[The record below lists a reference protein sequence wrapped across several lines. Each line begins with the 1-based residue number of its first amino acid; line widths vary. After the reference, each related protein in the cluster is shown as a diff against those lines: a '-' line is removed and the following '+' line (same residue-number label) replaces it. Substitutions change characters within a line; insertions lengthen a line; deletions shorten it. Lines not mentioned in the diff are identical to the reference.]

1 MLHNFE
7 TVKCCI
13 RQFED
18 IEKNLKNQIKG
29 LGKDYDYLSDNVD
42 KFFEFSEVN
51 QRNDLERKFRV
62 RGKNHKS
69 IIGKVNSGVESMN
82 HVIGGELHNEIGLCN
97 NCLDLLFSDLKKE
110 KLEKISD
117 NIKVFL
123 DSPKSAGGGGC
134 TPGQHHGGQYN
145 G

>member
-1 MLHNFE
+1 MRTSL
-7 TVKCCI
+7 
-13 RQFED
+13 
-18 IEKNLKNQIKG
+18 
-29 LGKDYDYLSDNVD
+29 
-42 KFFEFSEVN
+42 
-51 QRNDLERKFRV
+51 
-62 RGKNHKS
+62 
-69 IIGKVNSGVESMN
+69 
-82 HVIGGELHNEIGLCN
+82 GLCN

-110 KLEKISD
+110 KLEEISE